1 MQIFDNALPIDLYN
15 CVKNAI
21 GCAPLQYGSKS
32 NSHTDPHGHLSWKPL
47 HDKKDNLGDLTDH
60 FAQNPLT
67 YALRDAW
74 LHLKG
79 RNDLKLIRCYVNGY
93 TYGMDGY
100 VHTDSHRK
108 GEHTAI
114 LYVCDRWEA
123 DWAGETVELRD
134 GDVVGACLPRPNR
147 LLVLSS
153 DQPHVGRAVSRKCN
167 IMRTVLVFKSRP
179 PRTAQFEQLSTWLM
193 QHDAFRLEHHDGS
206 LHDHLCRVYQLLV
219 DHGASAVSSLG
230 GGLHSIY
237 GTNAYQRQLLSPSP
251 HGRAAVAGAF
261 GQRPEGLAYWFSL
274 LDRPHTLDWAA
285 SFLVDERLR
294 TDSDHHFALECRHQD
309 RYHAPWR
316 DAMDLC
322 LIEAANLLDQNS
334 LDKWPHL
341 KHLWQHG
348 SVVRDSQPGTDAG
361 GPTTGGA
368 PAEGRLVARRSGA

>member
-15 CVKNAI
+15 RVKNAI

-32 NSHTDPHGHLSWKPL
+32 NSQTDPHGHLSWKPL
-47 HDKKDNLGDLTDH
+47 YDKKDNLGDLTDY

-79 RNDLKLIRCYVNGY
+79 KNDLKLIRCYVNGY

-114 LYVCDRWEA
+114 LYICDTWEA

-153 DQPHVGRAVSRKCN
+153 DHPHVGRAVSRKCN

-179 PRTAQFEQLSTWLM
+179 PRTAQFETLSTWLM
-193 QHDAFRLEHHDGS
+193 QHEAYKLEHHNGS

-219 DHGASAVSSLG
+219 DHGASEVSSLG

-237 GTNAYQRQLLSPSP
+237 GTNAYQRQLVSPSP

-285 SFLVDERLR
+285 SFLA
-294 TDSDHHFALECRHQD
+294 DSGHRFSLACRHQD
-309 RYHAPWR
+309 RHQVDWR

-348 SVVRDSQPGTDAG
+348 SVVRDAKSAASGSDPA
-361 GPTTGGA
+361 TGAA
-368 PAEGRLVARRSGA
+368 PAEERLVARRPGA

>member
-15 CVKNAI
+15 RVKNAI
-21 GCAPLQYGSKS
+21 VCAPLQYGSKS
-32 NSHTDPHGHLSWKPL
+32 NSQTDPHGHLSWKPL
-47 HDKKDNLGDLTDH
+47 YDKKDNLGDLTDH

-79 RNDLKLIRCYVNGY
+79 KNDLKLIRCYVNGY

-114 LYVCDRWEA
+114 LYVCDTWEA

-179 PRTAQFEQLSTWLM
+179 RRSQEFETLSNWLV
-193 QHDAFRLEHHDGS
+193 QHGSLQIEHQHGS
-206 LHDHLCRVYQLLV
+206 LHDHLVRVFQLLEDRQV
-219 DHGASAVSSLG
+219 AVPCCRA

-237 GTNAYQRQLLSPSP
+237 GTNSFQRQLVSPSP
-251 HGRAAVAGAF
+251 HGRAEVAGAF
-261 GQRPEGLAYWFSL
+261 GQPAENLSYIFSILNRPQ
-274 LDRPHTLDWAA
+274 TLDSACA
-285 SFLVDERLR
+285 QVPIIGHANLELR
-294 TDSDHHFALECRHQD
+294 FNQPFKC
-309 RYHAPWR
+309 
-316 DAMDLC
+316 DADTIRDLC
-322 LIEAANLLDQNS
+322 LIECANLLDQNS

-348 SVVRDSQPGTDAG
+348 SVVRDAQPGTDAG